1 MGDPAESTPPA
12 SLRLSVLEHRLAVC
26 RLQPRAEIPTWASG
40 ASFSCVTRTAGELSV
55 ICPEERIPAGTP
67 CERGWRALE
76 LEGPLEFGLTGVLA
90 SLAVPLAESE
100 VGILA
105 IATYETDYVLV
116 RESQLD
122 LAAQTLRERG
132 HEVR

>member
-1 MGDPAESTPPA
+1 VGDAAEST

-26 RLQPRAEIPTWASG
+26 RLEPDSEIPAWATG
-40 ASFSCVTRTAGELSV
+40 APFFFVARTAGELSV
-55 ICPEERIPAGTP
+55 VCPEERVPAGTT

-76 LEGPLEFGLTGVLA
+76 VEGPLEFGLTGVLA
-90 SLAVPLAESE
+90 SVAVPLAESE

-116 RESQLD
+116 QQSQLD
-122 LAAQTLRERG
+122 LAAQVLRERG
-132 HEVR
+132 YEIREPW

>member
-1 MGDPAESTPPA
+1 VGDPAESTPPA

-26 RLQPRAEIPTWASG
+26 RLEPRAEIPTWASG
-40 ASFSCVTRTAGELSV
+40 ASFFCVTRTAGELSV

-116 RESQLD
+116 QEWQLD